1 MKKWALL
8 VSLAGALA
16 LSLVG
21 FAGCDGG
28 DTPPDDGPHTHSFVN
43 GKCECGAYEV
53 DFITMLPMAQDLQAT
68 CDEQGTVERMTY
80 QTRSYALESLPENA
94 GQELP
99 MEKELL
105 VYLPYGY
112 DASASYDIVYLMHG
126 TGDNQTYWLE
136 KMGTTTRNVLDN
148 MIKEGKCEP
157 TIFVC
162 PTYYSVPEGYPG
174 YDLSTNDWM
183 NSDPNADLWPMHFWQ
198 ELRGDIIP
206 AVESKYA
213 TYAEGDVSEE
223 NLIATRDHRAFAGL
237 SRGSMTTVNSGMMH
251 CADLFSY
258 IGSYSGIWADFDDFK
273 AALEGEFAE
282 YDFKYWY
289 NGSGTADTTGD
300 AINNQTAF
308 LEQVLAEM
316 PDKFVDGENLA
327 FIVFPGGSHAYNCWL
342 IDLYNSMLVFFKQ

>member
-1 MKKWALL
+1 MKKIALL
-8 VSLAGALA
+8 LGLVSIFSA
-16 LSLVG
+16 SL
-21 FAGCDGG
+21 FAFAACGEEKGPDNGG
-28 DTPPDDGPHTHSFVN
+28 KHEHVYVD
-43 GKCECGAYEV
+43 GKCECGRYEV
-53 DFITMLPMAQDLQAT
+53 DFLTSLPMSQSLQAA
-68 CDEQGTVERMTY
+68 CDQQGTVERMTY
-80 QTRSYALESLPENA
+80 ETRSYALESLAENE
-94 GQELP
+94 GKELP

-112 DASASYDIVYLMHG
+112 DESKQYDVVYLMHG
-126 TGDNQTYWLE
+126 TGDNQEYWLE

-148 MIKEGKCEP
+148 MIKDGKCEP

-206 AVESKYA
+206 AVEAEYS
-213 TYAEGDVSEE
+213 TYAGGDVSEA

-251 CADLFSY
+251 CADLFAY

-273 AALEGEFAE
+273 TALEGEFAE
-282 YDFKYWY
+282 YEFKYWY
-289 NGSGTADTTGD
+289 NGSGTADTVGG
-300 AINNQTAF
+300 AIDNQTEFIENA
-308 LEQVLAEM
+308 LEQM
-316 PDKFVDGENLA
+316 PDKFQDGKNLA
-327 FIVFPGGSHAYNCWL
+327 FIVFAGGSHAYNCW
-342 IDLYNSMLVFFKQ
+342 IMDLYNSMLVFFKQ